1 MGKGF
6 LEWVA
11 GVDEAHG
18 KHARLGAGYSI
29 SPGTVVDNLN
39 LLAEGRVQVHIPSLP
54 AFDPWARIAAVGAG
68 SGRGFAWV
76 PQIDDEVLVAFN
88 QNDERDAY
96 ILGGLWSMSKRP
108 PITDPISF
116 LNKRVIKTG
125 MKASP
130 LAQTIELDDLT
141 QSVTIT
147 TSIGH
152 SITLGLKSIEL
163 SAPKGVMKISMD
175 LGPPPSITIQAAPAG
190 NIDLIAPTGTI
201 TLQANQ
207 VEITGTTATNIKS
220 AGMVSIRGPQ
230 VQLN

>member
-1 MGKGF
+1 MAKGF

-11 GVDEAHG
+11 GVDEDHG
-18 KHARLGAGYSI
+18 KRARLGAGYSI

-54 AFDPWARIAAVGAG
+54 AFDPWARIAAVGG
-68 SGRGFAWV
+68 GPSRGFAWV

-96 ILGGLWSMSKRP
+96 ILGGLWSMTKRP

-125 MKASP
+125 MKNSP

-147 TSIGH
+147 TSVGH
-152 SITLGLKSIEL
+152 SITLGLKTIEL
-163 SAPKGVMKISMD
+163 SAPKGILKISMD
-175 LGPPPSITIQAAPAG
+175 LGPPPSISIHAAPAG
-190 NIDLIAPTGTI
+190 NIELSAPTGTI

-207 VEITGTTATNIKS
+207 VDIMGTTATNIKS
-220 AGMVSIRGPQ
+220 GGMVSVRGPQ

>member
-1 MGKGF
+1 
-6 LEWVA
+6 
-11 GVDEAHG
+11 
-18 KHARLGAGYSI
+18 
-29 SPGTVVDNLN
+29 
-39 LLAEGRVQVHIPSLP
+39 
-54 AFDPWARIAAVGAG
+54 
-68 SGRGFAWV
+68 

-116 LNKRVIKTG
+116 LNKRFIKTG
-125 MKASP
+125 MKGSP

-152 SITLGLKSIEL
+152 SITLGPKSIEL

-175 LGPPPSITIQAAPAG
+175 LGPPPSITIQAAPTG

-207 VEITGTTATNIKS
+207 VEITGTTATNINA
-220 AGMVSIRGPQ
+220 AGVCSIQSPQ
-230 VQLN
+230 IELN